1 MEAMFD
7 LKRPAKDLKKNWGR
21 SLYEATEVKMEARSE
36 MLLKFWTKYCF
47 ALFRDAVWRKIEI
60 PYYS

>member
-36 MLLKFWTKYCF
+36 IFIKFWTKYCF
-47 ALFRDAVWRKIEI
+47 ALLQDAVSRKNEI
-60 PYYS
+60 P